1 MTHHPALISANRATS
16 PLLSSVAR
24 WHFSALCGLAALT
37 ALPAC
42 AQPAPQAT
50 TIPPAPQ
57 PFMASSVADPLAA
70 TISQW
75 KFLSQLNSGSFATYA
90 NFMINHP
97 GWPGEADMRKKAETA
112 LRPDTESP
120 SQVVAFFRMFPPQT
134 PSATLRFAD
143 AQAAIGDMAGALAT
157 ARKAWLDGVAGP
169 DDEGRILTR
178 YSAAFQ
184 PGDHDSRMD
193 ELLWSRSTTAASRH
207 LPLVSPE
214 RRPQFAA
221 RLAYLTRALNAGE
234 LEHLVPPEQRSD
246 AGFVADQISWMRGT
260 NRPEAARAVLR
271 SLPTLTVRPREP
283 RIWLDMLDGTTKHA
297 ATQQDWAAVT
307 QIARHVVQ
315 SYPADVS
322 PRDGSAAERNL
333 YTDITWRAGMAA
345 LDKTG
350 RTDEALYFFD
360 LYSKA
365 ARSPQTRVK
374 GLFWAARA
382 ALRGGKR
389 DLANAYYA
397 QAAEFYDQFHGQLA
411 AEQIGRKI
419 SIPPEYATV
428 EVSGSE
434 RSAFERSEVVR
445 AADYLGRS
453 GQWQEQTR
461 FIRTIAA
468 RAASPA
474 DHALAAELSKKLNR
488 PDLAVLIGRSA
499 RERGLPGYARFSFPT
514 IRVPDEHMA
523 NWTIIH
529 AITRQESQFDQ
540 QAQSR
545 VGARGLMQLMP
556 GTAKMTA
563 PAAGVT
569 YDLGSLTQD
578 PQHNMRLGATYF
590 GQLMTRYNGSYILSV
605 AAYNAGPGNVNKWIA
620 ANGDPRTPGVD
631 PLRWIEAIPFTET
644 RGYVQRVLENYVVY
658 DQLSPRNPKGGVW
671 LTALLAPPGPVSGG
685 SR

>member
-1 MTHHPALISANRATS
+1 MTLLPTSTFANRASS
-16 PLLSSVAR
+16 PDLSSIAR
-24 WHFSALCGLAALT
+24 WHFSALGMAAMLV

-42 AQPAPQAT
+42 AQPAPIA
-50 TIPPAPQ
+50 PAPQ
-57 PFMASSVADPLAA
+57 PFVASGTTDPLAS
-70 TISQW
+70 TIAQW
-75 KFLSQLNSGSFATYA
+75 KSLSQLNGAGFAIYA

-97 GWPGEADMRKKAETA
+97 GWPGEADMRNKAEGA
-112 LRPDTESP
+112 LRPDVESP
-120 SQVVAFFRMFPPQT
+120 SQVSTFFRMFPPRN
-134 PSATLRFAD
+134 ATAHLRHAD
-143 AQAAIGDMAGALAT
+143 ALAALGDNAGALAA
-157 ARKAWLDGVAGP
+157 ARTAWLSGALGP
-169 DDEGRILTR
+169 DDESRILTR
-178 YSAAFQ
+178 YAAAFQ
-184 PGDHDSRMD
+184 PGDHDKRMD
-193 ELLWSRSTTAASRH
+193 RLLWSRATAPATRQMA
-207 LPLVSPE
+207 LVSAD
-214 RRPQFAA
+214 RRTQFNA
-221 RLAYLTRALNAGE
+221 RLAYLNRSMDAGS
-234 LEHLVPPEQRSD
+234 LEHLVPAEQRRD
-246 AGFVADQISWMRGT
+246 AGFVADQVSWMRGT
-260 NRPEAARAVLR
+260 NRPDAARVVLT
-271 SLPTLTVRPREP
+271 SLPPLQVRPLDP
-283 RIWLDMLDGTTKHA
+283 LKWLEMLDSTTRQSA
-297 ATQQDWAAVT
+297 AQQDWTAVT
-307 QIARHVVQ
+307 QVARQVIQ
-315 SYPADVS
+315 TYPEEQS

-350 RTDEALYFFD
+350 RSDEALYFFD

-389 DLANAYYA
+389 EVANAYYA

-419 SIPPEYATV
+419 AMPSEYATV
-428 EVSGSE
+428 EVSGTE

-445 AADYLGRS
+445 AADYLGRT
-453 GQWQEQTR
+453 GQWQDQTR
-461 FIRTIAA
+461 FVRTLAA

-474 DHALAAELSKKLNR
+474 DHVLAAELSKKLNR

-499 RERGLPGYARFSFPT
+499 REKGLPGYVRFSFPT

-556 GTAKMTA
+556 GTARMTA
-563 PAAGVT
+563 PAAGVS
-569 YDLGSLTQD
+569 YDLASLTLD
-578 PQHNMRLGATYF
+578 PQHNMKLGATYF

-605 AAYNAGPGNVNKWIA
+605 AAYNAGPGNVNKWLA
-620 ANGDPRTPGVD
+620 ANGDPRVPGVD

-644 RGYVQRVLENYVVY
+644 RGYVQRVLENFVVY
-658 DQLSPRNPKGGVW
+658 DQLSPRNPKGGTW
-671 LTALLAPPGPVSGG
+671 LTALLAPPGQMAGG
-685 SR
+685 TR